1 MLLRDRLRICH
12 VFREGSIM
20 NKRFLFGVLL
30 LVLLPLAVSAGD
42 KSPWE
47 KKLPF
52 KNATIH
58 YTISGVENGSE
69 VTYIRDYGREVVTYH
84 TTKTTMMGM
93 TMVNETVDITTP
105 DWIYQFDLT
114 ERTGTKI
121 VNPEKYMIEEYNKL
135 SKAEK
140 KRVREN
146 GEKMGVSMAEG
157 FSGNVQQN
165 VKKIL
170 GYNCDRAEVMGTVV
184 YSIHGSGIP
193 LLVESNMMGVNMKVE
208 ATSVDEGRVKDK
220 YFQFPEGIE
229 ARYDPQS
236 DVVAREMAKQTIAM
250 LKNPESVKKQGA
262 MPQGQEQQM
271 SPEDQQQMQ
280 QAMEVL
286 KGMFGTPPQ

>member
-1 MLLRDRLRICH
+1 
-12 VFREGSIM
+12 M